1 MYNTPILTTTVSLY
15 HPHYCLYCHYYYY
28 YYYYYSPQK
37 SRIVMEGVH
46 PTLSNTIYV
55 HPERIATM
63 LLDYVVEV

>member
-1 MYNTPILTTTVSLY
+1 MYNSSILTTTVSLY
-15 HPHYCLYCHYYYY
+15 HPHYCLYCH
-28 YYYYYSPQK
+28 YYYYSPQK